1 LGIVSLAAFEK
12 KRAARAILSTFRS
25 NFGSSTFR
33 FRSFAMLEHLPFAI
47 IVVASIVVASIMYA
61 ILESVKEVRKMMQ
74 DSQDMFAWQQQQAA
88 TTSRTSRTHQQQAAT
103 TSRTTVYMSKKSNKI
118 HFAGCYHIKDI
129 KDISEYELCID
140 CIKKRAK
147 KEEAKGSESEGQ

>member
-1 LGIVSLAAFEK
+1 
-12 KRAARAILSTFRS
+12 
-25 NFGSSTFR
+25 
-33 FRSFAMLEHLPFAI
+33 MLEYVPFAI
-47 IVVASIVVASIMYA
+47 IVVASIMYA
-61 ILESVKEVRKMMQ
+61 NRHKKMVELLLESVKELRKMMQ

-88 TTSRTSRTHQQQAAT
+88 TASRTSRTHQQQAAT